1 MERGSGQTG
10 DRRGSFTRL
19 GPPLADKLMD
29 TGNLVLGGL
38 VVAQFFGAGG
48 FDWRFA
54 VVGLAIWASLFGAA
68 SWLLYSVGGEK

>member
-1 MERGSGQTG
+1 MERDSGETRG
-10 DRRGSFTRL
+10 RRGSFTRL

-48 FDWRFA
+48 FDWRLA
-54 VVGLAIWASLFGAA
+54 VVGLAIWASLFSAA
-68 SWLLYSVGGEK
+68 GWVLYYAEGET